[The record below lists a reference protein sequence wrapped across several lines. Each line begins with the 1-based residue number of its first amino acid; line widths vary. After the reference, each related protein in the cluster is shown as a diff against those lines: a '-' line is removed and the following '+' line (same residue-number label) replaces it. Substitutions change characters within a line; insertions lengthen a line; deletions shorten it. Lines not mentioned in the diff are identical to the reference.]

1 MDRLA
6 TMRVFQTVADE
17 GGFAAAARLL
27 DMSPA
32 GVTRLVADLEA
43 HVGARLLQRTTRRVS
58 LTEAGEAYLARVRQ
72 ILSDVEEATAIAQ
85 AHTEE
90 LSGVLRLLASPVLSV
105 HVLAPLIADFRR
117 LHPRITVEIHV
128 DVLQAP
134 AVSDYDIT
142 LMGVEESFDANVI
155 ARPITTTEA
164 ILCAS
169 PVYLQKKGIPQLPE
183 DLVRHDCL
191 VLRTPDRRPGLMRL
205 MHSAPA
211 GQVVEVPV
219 QPVLLVNHIETL
231 QRAALDGAGI
241 CGQPLSLVAP
251 YLRDGSLVRVLSPWI
266 LGRYTTYA
274 ALPSR
279 KFMPA
284 RTRAFMEFLS
294 ARAAAMVQEAMEV
307 GQTCGE
313 LKT

>member
-1 MDRLA
+1 
-6 TMRVFQTVADE
+6 MRAFQAVADE

-90 LSGVLRLLASPVLSV
+90 LSGVLRLLAAPVLSV
-105 HVLAPLIADFRR
+105 HALAPLIADFRR
-117 LHPRITVEIHV
+117 LYPRITVEIQV
-128 DVLQAP
+128 DVLLAP

-142 LMGVEESFDANVI
+142 LMGMEEGSDANVI

-169 PVYLQKKGIPQLPE
+169 PAYLQERGMPQHPE
-183 DLVRHDCL
+183 ELSAHDCL
-191 VLRTPDRRPGLMRL
+191 ILRMPDRRPSALRL
-205 MHSAPA
+205 MQPQA
-211 GQVVEVPV
+211 GGLVVEVPV
-219 QPVLLVNHIETL
+219 QPVLVVNHIETL
-231 QRAALDGAGI
+231 QRAALAGAGI

-251 YLRDGSLVRVLSPWI
+251 YLSDGSLVRVLSPWI

-274 ALPSR
+274 AMPSR

-284 RTRAFMEFLS
+284 RTRAFLEFLS
-294 ARAAAMVQEAMEV
+294 ARAKASVQEAIDV
-307 GQTCGE
+307 GQAGCGFRP
-313 LKT
+313 

>member
-1 MDRLA
+1 
-6 TMRVFQTVADE
+6 MRVFQAVADE

-43 HVGARLLQRTTRRVS
+43 YVGARLLQRTTRHVS

-72 ILSDVEEATAIAQ
+72 ILSDVDEATAIAQ

-134 AVSDYDIT
+134 EVSDYDIT
-142 LMGVEESFDANVI
+142 LMGVAEGFDANVI

-169 PVYLQKKGIPQLPE
+169 PRYLQKHGMPQQPQELS
-183 DLVRHDCL
+183 RHDCL
-191 VLRTPDRRPGLMRL
+191 VLRTPDRRPGVLRL
-205 MHSAPA
+205 VKSNAVEE
-211 GQVVEVPV
+211 VVEVPV

-279 KFMPA
+279 KFTPA
-284 RTRAFMEFLS
+284 RARAFMEFLS
-294 ARAAAMVQEAMEV
+294 ARAAAMVQEALDV
-307 GQTCGE
+307 DQTECT
-313 LKT
+313 LRT